1 MNQNTYFYI
10 TKEMQREVEKEN
22 LLTSDVAISVKVF
35 NACSTLDF
43 CLVAIKQ

>member
-1 MNQNTYFYI
+1 MFLYYQIKITY
-10 TKEMQREVEKEN
+10 EAEKEN
-22 LLTSDVAISVKVF
+22 PLTSDAAISVKVF